1 MKIKAV
7 VFDMDG
13 LMFDTERLAMAAW
26 DYAGEKMGLGKAG
39 YMVMKTLGVTAE
51 RADEIWREEFGSD
64 VDTEAMRRYGR
75 EFTDDF
81 YEHNKV
87 PVKYGLY
94 ELLDWLKSA
103 GIKTAVA
110 SSSTR
115 RAVLR
120 NLESAGITDKFDI
133 IVSGEM
139 AARSKPAPDIYLEAA
154 RRLGLK
160 PEECI
165 GVEDSQAGLQ
175 SLTAAGCTR
184 VMIPDLLPYDERF
197 HGLADHVLNDLSQL
211 PRLIDRLNLGAK
223 IKGANA

>member
-1 MKIKAV
+1 
-7 VFDMDG
+7 
-13 LMFDTERLAMAAW
+13 
-26 DYAGEKMGLGKAG
+26 
-39 YMVMKTLGVTAE
+39 
-51 RADEIWREEFGSD
+51 
-64 VDTEAMRRYGR
+64 MRRYSR

-120 NLESAGITDKFDI
+120 NLESAGITDKFDV

-139 AARSKPAPDIYLEAA
+139 AARSKPAPDIYLKACEL
-154 RRLGLK
+154 LGESPK
-160 PEECI
+160 DCI
-165 GVEDSQAGLQ
+165 ALEDSRNGLW
-175 SLTAAGCTR
+175 AAHNAGCR
-184 VMIPDLLPYDERF
+184 VIMVPDLWQADEETENILRKKF
-197 HGLADHVLNDLSQL
+197 A
-211 PRLIDRLNLGAK
+211 NLLEVRNFLRGDE
-223 IKGANA
+223 

>member
-1 MKIKAV
+1 MKIKAA

-51 RADEIWREEFGSD
+51 RADEIWREEFGSN
-64 VDTEAMRRYGR
+64 VDTKAMRRYGR
-75 EFTDDF
+75 EFTDNF

-94 ELLDWLKSA
+94 ELLDWLKSS

-139 AARSKPAPDIYLEAA
+139 ATRSKPAPDIYLKACEL
-154 RRLGLK
+154 LGEN
-160 PEECI
+160 PNDCI
-165 GVEDSQAGLQ
+165 ALEDSRNGLW
-175 SLTAAGCTR
+175 AAHNAGCR
-184 VMIPDLLPYDERF
+184 VIMVPDLWQADEETEN
-197 HGLADHVLNDLSQL
+197 VLWKK
-211 PRLIDRLNLGAK
+211 LGSLLEVRDFLRD
-223 IKGANA
+223 NEQ

>member
-1 MKIKAV
+1 MKIKAA

-51 RADEIWREEFGSD
+51 RADEIWREEFGSN
-64 VDTEAMRRYGR
+64 VDTKAMRRYGR
-75 EFTDDF
+75 EFTDNF

-94 ELLDWLKSA
+94 ELLDWLKSS

-139 AARSKPAPDIYLEAA
+139 ATRSKPALDIYLKACEL
-154 RRLGLK
+154 LGEN
-160 PEECI
+160 PNDCI
-165 GVEDSQAGLQ
+165 ALEDSRNGLW
-175 SLTAAGCTR
+175 AAHNAGCR
-184 VMIPDLLPYDERF
+184 VIMVPDLWKADEETEKI
-197 HGLADHVLNDLSQL
+197 LWKK
-211 PRLIDRLNLGAK
+211 LGSLLEVRDFLRD
-223 IKGANA
+223 NEQ

>member
-1 MKIKAV
+1 MKIKAA

-51 RADEIWREEFGSD
+51 RADEIWREEFGSN
-64 VDTEAMRRYGR
+64 VDTKAMRRYGR
-75 EFTDDF
+75 EFTDNF

-94 ELLDWLKSA
+94 ELLDWLKSS

-139 AARSKPAPDIYLEAA
+139 ATRSKPAPDIYLKACEL
-154 RRLGLK
+154 LGEN
-160 PEECI
+160 PNDCI
-165 GVEDSQAGLQ
+165 ALEDSRNGLW
-175 SLTAAGCTR
+175 AAHNAGCR
-184 VMIPDLLPYDERF
+184 VIMVPDLWKADEETEKI
-197 HGLADHVLNDLSQL
+197 LWKK
-211 PRLIDRLNLGAK
+211 LGSLLEVRNFLR
-223 IKGANA
+223 GDE

>member
-1 MKIKAV
+1 MTAV
-7 VFDMDG
+7 IFDMDG

-51 RADEIWREEFGSD
+51 RADEIWREEFGENT
-64 VDTEAMRRYGR
+64 DTAAMRRYSK

-81 YEHNKV
+81 YLHNKV

-115 RAVLR
+115 AAVER
-120 NLESAGITDKFDI
+120 NLKSAEILDKFDAVI
-133 IVSGEM
+133 SGEM
-139 AARSKPAPDIYLEAA
+139 AEHSKPAPDIYLKACETLGESPCNCVALEDSRNGLHSAA
-154 RRLGLK
+154 R
-160 PEECI
+160 
-165 GVEDSQAGLQ
+165 
-175 SLTAAGCTR
+175 AGCR
-184 VMIPDLLPYDERF
+184 VIMVPDLWRADAETEEIIWKKFENLLAVRDFLKNLP
-197 HGLADHVLNDLSQL
+197 
-211 PRLIDRLNLGAK
+211 
-223 IKGANA
+223 

>member
-1 MKIKAV
+1 MKIKAA

-51 RADEIWREEFGSD
+51 RADEIWREEFGSN
-64 VDTEAMRRYGR
+64 VDTKAMRRYGR
-75 EFTDDF
+75 EFTDNF

-94 ELLDWLKSA
+94 ELLDWLKSS

-139 AARSKPAPDIYLEAA
+139 ATRSKPAPDIYLKACEL
-154 RRLGLK
+154 LGEN
-160 PEECI
+160 PNDCI
-165 GVEDSQAGLQ
+165 ALEDSRNGLW
-175 SLTAAGCTR
+175 AAHNAGCR
-184 VMIPDLLPYDERF
+184 VIMVPDLWKADEETEKI
-197 HGLADHVLNDLSQL
+197 LWKK
-211 PRLIDRLNLGAK
+211 LGSLLEVRDFLRD
-223 IKGANA
+223 NEQ

>member
-1 MKIKAV
+1 MKIKAA

-51 RADEIWREEFGSD
+51 RADEIWREEFGSN
-64 VDTEAMRRYGR
+64 VDTKAMRRYGR
-75 EFTDDF
+75 EFTDNF
-81 YEHNKV
+81 YEHNKD

-94 ELLDWLKSA
+94 ELLDWLKSS

-139 AARSKPAPDIYLEAA
+139 ATRSKPAPDIYLKACEL
-154 RRLGLK
+154 LGEN
-160 PEECI
+160 PNDCI
-165 GVEDSQAGLQ
+165 ALEDSRNGLW
-175 SLTAAGCTR
+175 AAHNAGCR
-184 VMIPDLLPYDERF
+184 VIMVPDLWKADEETEKI
-197 HGLADHVLNDLSQL
+197 LWKK
-211 PRLIDRLNLGAK
+211 LGSLLEVRDFLRD
-223 IKGANA
+223 NEQ

>member
-1 MKIKAV
+1 MKIKAA

-51 RADEIWREEFGSD
+51 RADEIWREEFGSN
-64 VDTEAMRRYGR
+64 VDTKAMRRYGR
-75 EFTDDF
+75 EFTDNF

-94 ELLDWLKSA
+94 ELLDWLKSS

-139 AARSKPAPDIYLEAA
+139 ATRSKPAPDIYLKVRVA
-154 RRLGLK
+154 RRKPKGLHSSRRFTQRS
-160 PEECI
+160 
-165 GVEDSQAGLQ
+165 V
-175 SLTAAGCTR
+175 GC
-184 VMIPDLLPYDERF
+184 
-197 HGLADHVLNDLSQL
+197 A
-211 PRLIDRLNLGAK
+211 
-223 IKGANA
+223 

>member
-1 MKIKAV
+1 MKIKAA

-139 AARSKPAPDIYLEAA
+139 AARSKPARNLNV
-154 RRLGLK
+154 RRRISRAV
-160 PEECI
+160 CI
-165 GVEDSQAGLQ
+165 CSRSRPRHRRMSAVL
-175 SLTAAGCTR
+175 CW
-184 VMIPDLLPYDERF
+184 MPDLSSWDGRPSPGTPSCSPQR
-197 HGLADHVLNDLSQL
+197 AVPPSC
-211 PRLIDRLNLGAK
+211 RLTTAS
-223 IKGANA
+223 

>member
-1 MKIKAV
+1 VKIKAA

-51 RADEIWREEFGSD
+51 RADEIWREEFGSN
-64 VDTEAMRRYGR
+64 VDTKAMRRYGR
-75 EFTDDF
+75 EFTDNF

-94 ELLDWLKSA
+94 ELLDWLKSS

-139 AARSKPAPDIYLEAA
+139 ATRSKPAPDIYLKACEL
-154 RRLGLK
+154 LGEN
-160 PEECI
+160 PNDCI
-165 GVEDSQAGLQ
+165 ALEDSRNGLW
-175 SLTAAGCTR
+175 AAHNAGCR
-184 VMIPDLLPYDERF
+184 VIMVPDLWKADEETEKI
-197 HGLADHVLNDLSQL
+197 LWKK
-211 PRLIDRLNLGAK
+211 LGSLLEVRDFLRD
-223 IKGANA
+223 NEQ

>member
-1 MKIKAV
+1 MKIKAA

-13 LMFDTERLAMAAW
+13 LMFDTERLAMAAR

-51 RADEIWREEFGSD
+51 RADEIWREEFGSN
-64 VDTEAMRRYGR
+64 VDTKAMRRYGR
-75 EFTDDF
+75 EFTDNF

-94 ELLDWLKSA
+94 ELLDWLKSS

-139 AARSKPAPDIYLEAA
+139 ATRSKPAPDIYLKACEL
-154 RRLGLK
+154 LGEN
-160 PEECI
+160 PNDCI
-165 GVEDSQAGLQ
+165 ALEDSRNGLW
-175 SLTAAGCTR
+175 AAHNAGCR
-184 VMIPDLLPYDERF
+184 VIMVPDLWKADEETEKI
-197 HGLADHVLNDLSQL
+197 LWKK
-211 PRLIDRLNLGAK
+211 LGSLLEVRDFLRD
-223 IKGANA
+223 NEQ

>member
-1 MKIKAV
+1 MKIKAA

-51 RADEIWREEFGSD
+51 RADEIWREEFGSN
-64 VDTEAMRRYGR
+64 VDTKAMRRYGR
-75 EFTDDF
+75 EFTDNF

-94 ELLDWLKSA
+94 ELLDWLKSS

-139 AARSKPAPDIYLEAA
+139 ATRSKPAPDIYLKACEL
-154 RRLGLK
+154 LGEN
-160 PEECI
+160 PNDCI
-165 GVEDSQAGLQ
+165 ALEDSRNGLW
-175 SLTAAGCTR
+175 AAHNAGCR
-184 VMIPDLLPYDERF
+184 VIMVPDLWKADEETE
-197 HGLADHVLNDLSQL
+197 
-211 PRLIDRLNLGAK
+211 K
-223 IKGANA
+223 IL